1 MGVGGGGERLSLGH
15 ELSIMDLIYWLVLNV
30 GSLALLIAGTEFVVE
45 QAIFFILA
53 DLSSVDVISV
63 DVFFQP
69 T

>member
-1 MGVGGGGERLSLGH
+1 MANLKVNAYVLGYGGGGLSLGH

-45 QAIFFILA
+45 QAIF
-53 DLSSVDVISV
+53 LSWL
-63 DVFFQP
+63 